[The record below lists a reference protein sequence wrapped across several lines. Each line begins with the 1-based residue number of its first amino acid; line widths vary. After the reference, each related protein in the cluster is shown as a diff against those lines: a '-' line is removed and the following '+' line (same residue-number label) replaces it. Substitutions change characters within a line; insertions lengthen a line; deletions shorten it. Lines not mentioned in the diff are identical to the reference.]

1 MRPSV
6 LIRAQLAQV
15 PGPRVISESFLYLG
29 PYGRPPESSDTLI
42 SRYVENLGVGC
53 KLNYY
58 HIIPIEQQILIA
70 MCSDVSAKED
80 EKDSFLNRP
89 NGGRYLP
96 IGIMS
101 FAPFLFLW
109 REGVI
114 HLNLG
119 K

>member
-1 MRPSV
+1 
-6 LIRAQLAQV
+6 
-15 PGPRVISESFLYLG
+15 
-29 PYGRPPESSDTLI
+29 
-42 SRYVENLGVGC
+42 
-53 KLNYY
+53 
-58 HIIPIEQQILIA
+58 

-101 FAPFLFLW
+101 FAPFLFVW

-114 HLNLG
+114 HLILG
-119 K
+119 KYYININSYFAKNKVVHILIPLGSEL